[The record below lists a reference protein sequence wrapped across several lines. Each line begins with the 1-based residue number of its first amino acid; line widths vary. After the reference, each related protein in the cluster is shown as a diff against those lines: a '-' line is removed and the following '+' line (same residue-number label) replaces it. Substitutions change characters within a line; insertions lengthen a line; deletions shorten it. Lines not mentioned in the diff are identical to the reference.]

1 MIGSSSLILVLA
13 VVVYMCYSQY
23 KTKPVKAKSYILTP
37 IILIFIGY
45 QGMKSFH
52 GNLTN
57 YIPVI
62 AVACI
67 ICLVLG
73 LVSGT
78 TVKIFIGEDGIL
90 YQKGRILSIVLV
102 LLTLGI
108 KALIIAFLG
117 DTQYSAVVQGNM
129 LTMLMLGCQYAG
141 RSATVILREPKILEK
156 FKEERKNK
164 D

>member
-1 MIGSSSLILVLA
+1 MIGSSSLVLVLA
-13 VVVYMCYSQY
+13 VIVYMCYSQY
-23 KTKPVKAKSYILTP
+23 KTKPVKAKSYIVTP

-45 QGMKSFH
+45 EGMKSFH
-52 GNLTN
+52 GNLTS

-62 AVACI
+62 AAACI
-67 ICLVLG
+67 ICIVLG
-73 LVSGT
+73 LISGS
-78 TVKIFIGEDGIL
+78 TVKIFTGKDGVL
-90 YQKGRILSIVLV
+90 YQKGGILSIILV
-102 LLTLGI
+102 LLTLGV
-108 KALIIAFLG
+108 KALIVAFLG
-117 DTQYSAVVQGNM
+117 HTQYSAVAQGDM